1 MRSTYL
7 PLLASG
13 LAIALISIAHLSMS
27 LPEDELGPGVSRATL
42 VRRRLHSRYAHL
54 ERRLHSLVS
63 LRREL
68 QDSVTEQQ
76 KQAAAAVAAAAL
88 QPRGNHTSNGS
99 SVVEVHDT
107 KAHAAALAATSA
119 ASTAAVAAAT
129 APRRARRGSRRPAPV
144 AASPPPST
152 GPPLLLRPGREAA
165 CLAHD
170 APLEALTRATCSLA
184 EARQQFVFEA
194 RSATLRYAADSTQ
207 CVDYLAGLEA
217 FGVWSCLDAA
227 NAHFARS
234 EARSKSVSQ

>member
-88 QPRGNHTSNGS
+88 QPRGNHTSNGREDVAPRPHGWRLGKTS
-99 SVVEVHDT
+99 RVPHTCAGPIPAPTS
-107 KAHAAALAATSA
+107 LAASRLYSKDTLSWP
-119 ASTAAVAAAT
+119 SGVHSQQNRLHRYV
-129 APRRARRGSRRPAPV
+129 PR
-144 AASPPPST
+144 
-152 GPPLLLRPGREAA
+152 
-165 CLAHD
+165 H
-170 APLEALTRATCSLA
+170 
-184 EARQQFVFEA
+184 
-194 RSATLRYAADSTQ
+194 
-207 CVDYLAGLEA
+207 
-217 FGVWSCLDAA
+217 
-227 NAHFARS
+227 
-234 EARSKSVSQ
+234 